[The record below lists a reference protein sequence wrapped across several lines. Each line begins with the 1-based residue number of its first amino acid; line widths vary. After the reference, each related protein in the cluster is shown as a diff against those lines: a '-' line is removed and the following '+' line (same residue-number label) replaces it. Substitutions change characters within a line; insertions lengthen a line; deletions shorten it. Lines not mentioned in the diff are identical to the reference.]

1 MEKYRVTLAAE
12 ERAALEQLVS
22 KGKAAARKLIH
33 ARVLLLADDA
43 PGGESPDDEIVAALG
58 TSLRT
63 VARVRKRLVTEG
75 FLAALDHRPQPVRPD
90 KIKIRGNVEQKLV
103 ELACTDPP
111 KGRCR
116 WTLQLLADEMVVLG
130 LVDAISLET
139 VRQALKK
146 TTSSRGSSRPGASR
160 RTPTPSSPGAWRT
173 CSRPIGCRTTR
184 DTRWSASTKR
194 AGNSLARYGRP
205 AGSDAADPPAWTTST
220 SGRGCATNS

>member
-22 KGKAAARKLIH
+22 KGKAAARKLTH
-33 ARVLLLADDA
+33 ARVLLLADDSQ
-43 PGGESPDDEIVAALG
+43 GEDSLDEEIVAALG
-58 TSLRT
+58 TSPRT

-75 FLAALDHRPQPVRPD
+75 FLAALDHRPQPARPD
-90 KIKIRGNVEQKLV
+90 KIKIRGDVEQKLV

-130 LVDAISLET
+130 LVETISLET

-146 TTSSRGSSRPGASR
+146 TTSSPGSFRPGASR
-160 RTPTPSSPGAWRT
+160 RTPMPSSSGAWRT
-173 CSRPIGCRTTR
+173 CSRSIDCPTTR
-184 DTRWSASTKR
+184 ATR
-194 AGNSLARYGRP
+194 
-205 AGSDAADPPAWTTST
+205 
-220 SGRGCATNS
+220 

>member
-12 ERAALEQLVS
+12 EREALEQLVS

-33 ARVLLLADDA
+33 ARVLLLADDSQ
-43 PGGESPDDEIVAALG
+43 GGESPDEEIVAALG

-75 FLAALDHRPQPVRPD
+75 FQAALDHRPQPVRPD
-90 KIKIRGNVEQKLV
+90 KIKIRGDVEQKLV

-146 TTSSRGSSRPGASR
+146 TTSGRGSSRPGASR
-160 RTPTPSSPGAWRT
+160 RTPMPSSSGAWRT
-173 CSRPIGCRTTR
+173 CSRPTGWRTTR
-184 DTRWSASTKR
+184 DTRWSASTRR
-194 AGNSLARYGRP
+194 ASNSSARCGRP
-205 AGSDAADPPAWTTST
+205 AGHDEADPPEWTTNT

>member
-1 MEKYRVTLAAE
+1 MEKYRVTLTVE

-22 KGKAAARKLIH
+22 KGKAATRKLTH

-43 PGGESPDDEIVAALG
+43 QGEECPDEEIVATLG

-75 FLAALDHRPQPVRPD
+75 FQAALDHRPQPARPD
-90 KIKIRGNVEQKLV
+90 KVKIRGDVEQKLV

-130 LVDAISLET
+130 LVDTISLET

-146 TTSSRGSSRPGASR
+146 TTSSPGSSRPGASR
-160 RTPTPSSPGAWRT
+160 RTPMPSSSGAWRT
-173 CSRPIGCRTTR
+173 CSRSIDCPTTR
-184 DTRWSASTKR
+184 ATR
-194 AGNSLARYGRP
+194 
-205 AGSDAADPPAWTTST
+205 
-220 SGRGCATNS
+220 